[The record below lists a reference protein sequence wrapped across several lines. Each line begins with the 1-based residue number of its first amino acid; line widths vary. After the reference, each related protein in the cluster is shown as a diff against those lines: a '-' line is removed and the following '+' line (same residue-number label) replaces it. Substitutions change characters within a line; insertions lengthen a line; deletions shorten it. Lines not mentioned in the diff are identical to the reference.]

1 MARYNTPES
10 LGHHLARV
18 VKAYD
23 PASSDRVYKAA
34 ESTRARSTLHQEA
47 LATPSPAEHPDFANL
62 EVGERRA
69 GSFASFFIDL
79 SDFTAR
85 SVFEPVEQLAD
96 FTELVLSAYWDS
108 VEGHG
113 GYVLDVRGDGLLAG
127 FGGVGA
133 QANAEINRALEAMAF
148 CLRATRDTLNPE
160 LTQAGLHPTDVKVSG
175 DWGDVLAL
183 RIGNRI
189 NYLGASINVAAKL
202 EKFAAEFTLVVGGD
216 LAGKGPS
223 APLTPHPDSPYQI
236 SYGTTQTKSYPFFVV
251 TWDTFSAA
259 SKLGIATPR
268 RISGGTGVGLLK
280 KLPLTSSL
288 GVTAGGRLVPST
300 GSTSAVNAIAAHRFH
315 HGVETE
321 SPIPGTAWWDER
333 PALLER
339 ERRNISTA
347 FPSFEEFESEGRI
360 GWRGTVMPW
369 SREFTIEILWHLNRA
384 QIPRVNVTSD
394 AHLGRMERGK
404 WKRAP
409 HLFDAGNLC
418 VARPEDWRP
427 SEHDATTVIA
437 WAAHWL
443 GCYEQWA
450 VFRREWPRVGQGK
463 V

>member
-23 PASSDRVYKAA
+23 PGSSDRVYKAA

-47 LATPSPAEHPDFANL
+47 LSTQSPAEHPDFADL
-62 EVGERRA
+62 EVGERRI

-113 GYVLDVRGDGLLAG
+113 GYVLDIRGDGLLAG

-133 QANAEINRALEAMAF
+133 QANAEINRAVEAMAF

-160 LTQAGLHPTDVKVSG
+160 LTQAGIHPTDVKVSG
-175 DWGDVLAL
+175 DWGDVLAI

-189 NYLGASINVAAKL
+189 NYLGSSLNVAAKL
-202 EKFAAEFTLVVGGD
+202 EKFADEFTLVVGDD
-216 LAGKGPS
+216 LASKRPS

-236 SYGTTQTKSYPFFVV
+236 TYGTSQRKSYPFFVV
-251 TWDTFSAA
+251 TWDASNAA
-259 SKLGIATPR
+259 SKLGFTTPR
-268 RISGGTGVGLLK
+268 RIAGGTDIGLLK
-280 KLPLTSSL
+280 KVPPTSFL
-288 GVTAGGRLVPST
+288 GVTPDGRLVTST
-300 GSTSAVNAIAAHRFH
+300 ALTSAVTAIAGHRFH
-315 HGVETE
+315 HGAETE
-321 SPIPGTAWWDER
+321 SPIPGAAWWDVQ
-333 PALLER
+333 PALLEL
-339 ERRNISTA
+339 ERRHISTS
-347 FPSFEEFESEGRI
+347 FPTFEPFESEGRI
-360 GWRGTVMPW
+360 GWRGTVAPW
-369 SREFTIEILWHLNRA
+369 NREFKIEILWHQDRA
-384 QIPRVNVTSD
+384 RLPRVRVTSD

-418 VARPEDWRP
+418 LARPKDWRP
-427 SEHDATTVIA
+427 SEYDATTVIA

-443 GCYEQWA
+443 GCYEQWVA
-450 VFRREWPRVGQGK
+450 FKREWPRVGQGK
-463 V
+463 A